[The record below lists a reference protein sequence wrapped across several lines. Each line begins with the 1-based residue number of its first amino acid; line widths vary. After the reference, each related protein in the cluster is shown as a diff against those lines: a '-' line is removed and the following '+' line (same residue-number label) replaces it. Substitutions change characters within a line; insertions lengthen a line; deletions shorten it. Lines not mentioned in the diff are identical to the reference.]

1 MRLLCE
7 KLHNCE
13 NCNNYIT
20 LNTVECVNKKVIA
33 AIVGACLSTA
43 FVQAPAMAMVNG
55 TEVSVPDDQAW
66 AVVQI
71 DACTG
76 TIIDPHW
83 VLTAKHCVEAKDIE
97 RTAYHG
103 LNRPF
108 DKDPQAKKYKV
119 TAAYWAPYGDV
130 ALAYVPERMHLD
142 KYPEIGETD
151 VDFGTRGRVFGW
163 GFGTG
168 DRLKKADVA
177 VAKYVQDPYY
187 DLSMSVQYLGEAYPA
202 RGDSGGPL
210 FVDNTVVGVLSR
222 NGAHGPLRY
231 FGSVTRVSDWIKQKI
246 ATTSNEEP
254 RPNLENDSE
263 GGLDKGLDKQA
274 LSSDRT

>member
-1 MRLLCE
+1 M
-7 KLHNCE
+7 
-13 NCNNYIT
+13 
-20 LNTVECVNKKVIA
+20 
-33 AIVGACLSTA
+33 GACLSTVL
-43 FVQAPAMAMVNG
+43 VQAPAIAMVNG
-55 TEVSVPDDQAW
+55 TEVTVPDDQAR

-83 VLTAKHCVEAKDIE
+83 VLTAKHCVEARNIK

-130 ALAYVPERMHLD
+130 ALAYVPEHMHLD

-151 VDFGTRGRVFGW
+151 VDFGTHGRVFGW

-168 DRLKKADVA
+168 DRLKTADVA

-246 ATTSNEEP
+246 ATTSHEALHPNRENGNEGSLAEQTASHPGDESNFLGSTSP
-254 RPNLENDSE
+254 RISF
-263 GGLDKGLDKQA
+263 
-274 LSSDRT
+274 